1 MVPSVDYDPLDTPR
15 RLAKTHDYRLLN
27 LLDYGT
33 VPVLDAHGLPH
44 CLSLHTRYNPA
55 AAEHMQGSFGEL
67 GAALAGAVEK

>member
-27 LLDYGT
+27 LLDCGT
-33 VPVLDAHGLPH
+33 VPVLDAHGLP
-44 CLSLHTRYNPA
+44 HTRYNPA